1 MHQKKPNE
9 DLKLM
14 KLPTLETV
22 DRALKGCLEG
32 KKLVSAFK
40 REGDGATHVVLVVT
54 RVAHKAV
61 PQKVC

>member
-1 MHQKKPNE
+1 
-9 DLKLM
+9 M

-54 RVAHKAV
+54 RAAHKVV
-61 PQKVC
+61 PHKVC